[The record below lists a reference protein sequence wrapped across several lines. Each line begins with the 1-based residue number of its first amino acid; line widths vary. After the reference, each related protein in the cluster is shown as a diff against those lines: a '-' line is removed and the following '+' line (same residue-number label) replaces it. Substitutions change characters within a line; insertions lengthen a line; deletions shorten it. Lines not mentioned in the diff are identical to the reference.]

1 MFKFIG
7 IVLAVFYVGLWLL
20 LTVFSPHDDIDDGI
34 DMAVYI
40 FLAVLYGL
48 TGVWIILALLR

>member
-20 LTVFSPHDDIDDGI
+20 MVLCPLDDIE
-34 DMAVYI
+34 MART
-40 FLAVLYGL
+40 FLAVLYG
-48 TGVWIILALLR
+48 